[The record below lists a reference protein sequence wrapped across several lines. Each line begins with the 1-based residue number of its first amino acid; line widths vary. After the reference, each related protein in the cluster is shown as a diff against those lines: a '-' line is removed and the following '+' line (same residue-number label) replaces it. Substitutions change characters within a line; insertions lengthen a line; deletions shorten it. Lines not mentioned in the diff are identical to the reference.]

1 VVRCS
6 LTAPDGV
13 TRWTFGPDD
22 ADSEITGPAGAF
34 CRVAAQ
40 RLDPADSGL
49 RATGPHGAAA
59 LRVVRTYA

>member
-1 VVRCS
+1 M
-6 LTAPDGV
+6 TI
-13 TRWTFGPDD
+13 WTFGPDE
-22 ADSEITGPAGAF
+22 ADSEITGSAGAF

-49 RATGPHGAAA
+49 QATGPHGAAA

>member
-1 VVRCS
+1 VRCS
-6 LTAPDGV
+6 LTAPDEV
-13 TRWTFGPDD
+13 TTWTFGPD
-22 ADSEITGPAGAF
+22 AAESEISGSAGVF

-49 RATGPHGAAA
+49 GATGPHGPAT